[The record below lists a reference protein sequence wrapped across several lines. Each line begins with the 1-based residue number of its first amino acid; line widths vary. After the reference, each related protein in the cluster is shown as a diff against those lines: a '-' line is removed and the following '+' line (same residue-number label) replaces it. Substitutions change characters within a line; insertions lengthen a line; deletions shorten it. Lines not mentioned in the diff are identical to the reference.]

1 MGGVSAPEDPSPH
14 RVCVSAPGDPSPHTA
29 CMPALWSGSYGGI
42 FRAQHVHMQPN
53 LQPEGKPSDG
63 DCSHPAPANALRAT
77 TLSSYVSCRDPIY
90 DFAWLQSKT
99 GTEAMSVSTDGL
111 VLWWDIRKMGEPTET
126 LTLKERGSETVL
138 GAMSLE
144 YNPQASS
151 GCSVGLLIWGW

>member
-1 MGGVSAPEDPSPH
+1 MRHHCPLGSLAHTQRACLSCGVGPTEA
-14 RVCVSAPGDPSPHTA
+14 T
-29 CMPALWSGSYGGI
+29 L
-42 FRAQHVHMQPN
+42 RAQHVHMQACS
-53 LQPEGKPSDG
+53 QPAGNSLDG
-63 DCSHPAPANALRAT
+63 GGSRPTPATALYAAIV
-77 TLSSYVSCRDPIY
+77 SSSVSCRDPIY

-151 GCSVGLLIWGW
+151 GGLVGLLIRWW